1 MSAMPQTPK
10 LTISTPITTA
20 MMVLPSQ
27 FDEALR
33 IPRSMGPTCWQEGTG
48 SRPRG
53 IRHRIP
59 QQGITGLITHHK
71 VAAASSQPWRGG
83 RIEAAGRARVSRV
96 ASGNGRSGLLGH
108 CLLQIFSKGIPQI
121 NHTIPPLPARQ
132 PHKEYLE
139 T

>member
-83 RIEAAGRARVSRV
+83 RIEAAGGARDAGGATWSR
-96 ASGNGRSGLLGH
+96 RSRLLAQA
-108 CLLQIFSKGIPQI
+108 LLANFS
-121 NHTIPPLPARQ
+121 
-132 PHKEYLE
+132 
-139 T
+139 